1 MKKTNLM
8 IVCAMVAIFQFA
20 QTTFAQTKKQTLT
33 VLNLDTKGLPL
44 DPAQMGN
51 LVRLEVEKINKFQV
65 TDRYEIISI
74 AEAKKLNLANCYGKN
89 CLIEVGKQIPSD
101 YMLSGS
107 VELYGQVIIYT
118 LRLIN
123 VKEESVEQTV
133 VQEFLNLPLELQSM
147 TSVMVAKMFN
157 RPQDDVLFTRLTK
170 KFDFESSTN
179 NPNVNKLDLQGP
191 RFGYTFIFGQ
201 HATRLRQPT
210 RVGGYEATPA
220 FFQFGYQFEKQ
231 YLNEGKFQALFEFI
245 PMISGVDQQLII
257 PSVAFLNGFRNN
269 VSGWEIAIGPTIS
282 YGTYRNLGEYK
293 GEYLTREELNAR
305 GLQEGVDYDIRRTM
319 DSRGTG
325 GLSSALVIAVGKSFK
340 SGKMNIPINF
350 WTTIPANESFRV
362 GISVGYN
369 TKK

>member
-8 IVCAMVAIFQFA
+8 IVCAMIAIFQFTPFA
-20 QTTFAQTKKQTLT
+20 FAQSKKQILT
-33 VLNLDTKGLPL
+33 VLNIDTKGVPM
-44 DPAQMGN
+44 DPSQMGN
-51 LVRLEVEKINKFQV
+51 VVRMEVEKINKFQV
-65 TDRYEIISI
+65 TDRYEIISL
-74 AEAKKLNLANCYGKN
+74 AESKKLNLAGCYGKN
-89 CLIEVGKQIPSD
+89 CLVEVGKQIPSD
-101 YMLSGS
+101 YMLTGS

-118 LRLIN
+118 MRLIN
-123 VKEESVEQTV
+123 VNEDAVEQTL

-147 TSVMVAKMFN
+147 TAVMVAKMFN

-170 KFDFESSTN
+170 RFDFESSTN

-191 RFGYTFIFGQ
+191 RFGYTFIFGE

-210 RVGGYEATPA
+210 SVGGYDATPA

-231 YLNEGKFQALFEFI
+231 YLNEGKFQALFELI

-257 PSVAFLNGFRNN
+257 PSIAFLNGFRNN

-282 YGTYRNLGEYK
+282 YGTFRNLGKYE
-293 GEYLTREELNAR
+293 GEFLTREELNDK
-305 GLQEGVDYDIRRTM
+305 GLKEGVDYNVRRTL

-325 GLSSALVIAVGKSFK
+325 GLSSALVIAFGKSFK

-350 WTTIPANESFRV
+350 WATVPAGDSFRI
-362 GISVGYN
+362 GMSLGYN